1 MAWRKLDTIVVVDV
15 ESTCWP
21 GEPPPGEESEVI
33 EIGAC
38 LLDPRTGERSGRE
51 SILVAPRRS
60 SVSEFCTRLTTLRQE
75 DVLGGAA
82 FREACAI
89 LRARFRTKER
99 VWASYGDYDRRM
111 FERQCAAEGID
122 YPFSAGHLNVKTLF
136 ALASGLSHEVGMAKA
151 LAHLGLPLEGTHHRG
166 ADDAWNVAAILAEIL
181 RSARAGLGARLR
193 SRGT

>member
-1 MAWRKLDTIVVVDV
+1 MAWRKLKKIVVVDV
-15 ESTCWP
+15 ESTSWA

-75 DVLGGAA
+75 DVAA
-82 FREACAI
+82 GLPFGEACAA

-111 FERQCAAEGID
+111 FERECVAEGVE

-136 ALASGLSHEVGMAKA
+136 ALACGLSHEVGMAKA

-181 RSARAGLGARLR
+181 RSARAGLGGRLR
-193 SRGT
+193 GRAM